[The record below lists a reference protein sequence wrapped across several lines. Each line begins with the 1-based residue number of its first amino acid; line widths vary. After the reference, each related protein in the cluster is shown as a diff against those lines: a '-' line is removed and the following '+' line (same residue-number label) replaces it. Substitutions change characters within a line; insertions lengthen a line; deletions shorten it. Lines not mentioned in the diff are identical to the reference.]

1 MERLSVCAQVI
12 AKEPFRNL
20 IDASDLDITQ
30 FSHVVLHPYRMLI
43 LKMLSGPPLD
53 FQELKRNLGGIS
65 DGNLASHLRTLEDL
79 GYIRYQKMFN
89 ERRVR
94 TVYAI
99 TEKGFDEYVRLIA
112 ALSKLIEIG
121 RR

>member
-1 MERLSVCAQVI
+1 MCAQAI
-12 AKEPFRNL
+12 KNEPLRKL
-20 IDASDLDITQ
+20 IDDSDLDLTQ

-43 LKMLSGPPLD
+43 LKMLAGPPLD
-53 FQELKRNLGGIS
+53 FQELKKNLGDIS

-79 GYIRYQKMFN
+79 GYVKYQKMFN

-99 TEKGFDEYVRLIA
+99 TKDGFRQYTNLTE
-112 ALSKLIEIG
+112 ALSKWLKIG
-121 RR
+121 R

>member
-1 MERLSVCAQVI
+1 M
-12 AKEPFRNL
+12 
-20 IDASDLDITQ
+20 
-30 FSHVVLHPYRMLI
+30 LHPYRMLI
-43 LKMLSGPPLD
+43 LKMLAGPPVD
-53 FQELKRNLGGIS
+53 FQELKRNLGDIS

-79 GYIRYQKMFN
+79 GYVNYQKKFI

-99 TEKGFDEYVRLIA
+99 TREGFEEYVRLTE
-112 ALSKLIEIG
+112 ALSKWLKIG